1 MNNKGF
7 SISSM
12 LFFCIFIGII
22 ILIFNNFANSFI
34 SSKSV
39 SNDYRNVYRK
49 YLRTSA
55 IVVPSS
61 TKTLN
66 TYEDLEIELA
76 TALKR
81 YVEITNTEIKPNQSV
96 YISLDT
102 LKNSSLI
109 SELKDIE
116 NPAIYCKGYAQGI
129 NTQNTNIYKG
139 YVSCGNNYKTSNYNE
154 NYAN

>member
-7 SISSM
+7 SLSSL
-12 LFFCIFIGII
+12 LFFCIFVVIV
-22 ILIFNNFANSFI
+22 ILIFNSIMSSVFANNYSG
-34 SSKSV
+34 KS
-39 SNDYRNVYRK
+39 YKNVYRK
-49 YLRTSA
+49 YLQSSA
-55 IVVPSS
+55 IVVPSPNNN
-61 TKTLN
+61 LN

-81 YVEITNTEIKPNQSV
+81 YVELSNTEIKPNQSV

-102 LKNSSLI
+102 LKNSNLI
-109 SELKDIE
+109 SDLKDIK
-116 NPAIYCKGYAQGI
+116 NPAVYCKGYAQGI
-129 NTQNTNIYKG
+129 NTQDTLIYKG